1 MVANLPTR
9 TIRQYC
15 HTLSIFF
22 SIAWYIVVSNLHRLE
37 LNYYCPYMYRILLMW
52 KQQPQMHHLL
62 NPVSLC
68 VEVMTRSKMPSWS
81 LNLHPYSPKCQSR
94 TFSEYYLHHF
104 FVFNV
109 HYPEG
114 CCNFYSLLKVLFLN
128 KKIPPRKPQLSALV
142 TQLRDSLHSEHVYVI
157 RVISYLYFIPI
168 PLAIYLSCF
177 HLPLLNALYLFI
189 SFRTHLWWNSKLHGK
204 HWRVRFTTFDSAIHY

>member
-37 LNYYCPYMYRILLMW
+37 SNYYCPYMYRILLMW
-52 KQQPQMHHLL
+52 KQQPEMYHLL

-68 VEVMTRSKMPSWS
+68 VEVMARSKMPSWS
-81 LNLHPYSPKCQSR
+81 LNVHPFTKVPVQDILLVLFAS
-94 TFSEYYLHHF
+94 F
-104 FVFNV
+104 FVFSV

-114 CCNFYSLLKVLFLN
+114 CCNFYSLLEVLFLN
-128 KKIPPRKPQLSALV
+128 KKIPPRKPRLSALV
-142 TQLRDSLHSEHVYVI
+142 IQLRDSLQWTCVRYQSNKLFIFYTHS
-157 RVISYLYFIPI
+157 
-168 PLAIYLSCF
+168 LS
-177 HLPLLNALYLFI
+177 YLFI
-189 SFRTHLWWNSKLHGK
+189 MFLFASIKCIVLVYFISYAFMVKFK
-204 HWRVRFTTFDSAIHY
+204 SAWQALASEIHYLW

>member
-37 LNYYCPYMYRILLMW
+37 SNYYCPYMYRILLMW
-52 KQQPQMHHLL
+52 KQQPEMYHLL

-68 VEVMTRSKMPSWS
+68 VEVMARSKMPSWS
-81 LNLHPYSPKCQSR
+81 LNVHPFTKVPVQDILLVLFAS
-94 TFSEYYLHHF
+94 F

-114 CCNFYSLLKVLFLN
+114 PASVRARFANTVNPATYQGHDTLK
-128 KKIPPRKPQLSALV
+128 
-142 TQLRDSLHSEHVYVI
+142 
-157 RVISYLYFIPI
+157 
-168 PLAIYLSCF
+168 
-177 HLPLLNALYLFI
+177 
-189 SFRTHLWWNSKLHGK
+189 SFRPTAS
-204 HWRVRFTTFDSAIHY
+204 HY